1 MAFVNTDW
9 NDGLEDD
16 SPIGISSAMKER
28 ILDDSSEQEKDYEKA
43 ISATLEKLER
53 VTERETIEEEE

>member
-9 NDGLEDD
+9 TDGLEDD
-16 SPIGISSAMKER
+16 SPIGISSAMKES